1 MCNLPSSLHDLFANG
16 ETEYRI
22 TTDDALDNIQ
32 SMRLFLD
39 MIGATDDD
47 IESDDGTQV
56 TLKLDDQRLVV
67 DAGGDGDSFSHRFVI
82 SKL

>member
-1 MCNLPSSLHDLFANG
+1 MNHLPSSLHELFTNG

-22 TTDDALDNIQ
+22 TTDEALDNIQ
-32 SMRLFLD
+32 SMRLFLEY
-39 MIGATDDD
+39 IGATDDN

-56 TLKLDDQRLVV
+56 TLKLHGQYLVV